1 MKTLIPAPAGR
12 HGSPS
17 KCGRR
22 DRSGCGITLDGIAT
36 TRRRTA
42 IEFFTAGTSRLLAVE
57 EQAGVGHHVVLSI
70 VGVDKVDS
78 GYYVG
83 KRRQGAGPRRR
94 RPGDGLAAT
103 QFHEF
108 AGQILDW
115 RWGLAGA
122 VATVLIQILAIRVVL
137 GDTQT
142 VGVVPATVPLAAT
155 AGSAGA
161 AVGYY
166 RAVLAATRAELARE
180 TQTREERAR
189 RHAARNGCA
198 SPANCTTSSGTLW
211 PRSACR
217 PPSACT

>member
-1 MKTLIPAPAGR
+1 M
-12 HGSPS
+12 
-17 KCGRR
+17 
-22 DRSGCGITLDGIAT
+22 
-36 TRRRTA
+36 
-42 IEFFTAGTSRLLAVE
+42 
-57 EQAGVGHHVVLSI
+57 
-70 VGVDKVDS
+70 
-78 GYYVG
+78 G

-115 RWGLAGA
+115 RWDLAGA

-161 AVGYY
+161 AGYF
-166 RAVLAATRAELARE
+166 RAVLAATRAQLARG

-198 SPANCTTSSGTLW
+198 SPANCTTSSGMLW

-217 PPSACT
+217 PASACT

>member
-1 MKTLIPAPAGR
+1 MKTLIPATGGR
-12 HGSPS
+12 YGSPS
-17 KCGRR
+17 KCCRR

-122 VATVLIQILAIRVVL
+122 VATVLIQILRSGWCSATPDRRRGPRHGATGGHRGQRRRGRRL
-137 GDTQT
+137 LPGGTRRHPR
-142 VGVVPATVPLAAT
+142 PAGPGNPDPRGT
-155 AGSAGA
+155 
-161 AVGYY
+161 
-166 RAVLAATRAELARE
+166 
-180 TQTREERAR
+180 AR
-189 RHAARNGCA
+189 RHAAEERLRIARGLHDI
-198 SPANCTTSSGTLW
+198 SGTLW

-217 PPSACT
+217 PASACT